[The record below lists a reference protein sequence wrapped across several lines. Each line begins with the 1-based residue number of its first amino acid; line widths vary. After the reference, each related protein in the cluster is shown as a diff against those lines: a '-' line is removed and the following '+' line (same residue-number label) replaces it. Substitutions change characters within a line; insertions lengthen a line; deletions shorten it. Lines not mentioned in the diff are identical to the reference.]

1 LIALGAS
8 RNLLIAAA
16 GLGALAL
23 GSLAFHAVTG
33 ATSETGPDQRTA
45 PRTLVAALGRIE
57 PYSEVIKLGA
67 GSAPDRLDS
76 LLVQRG
82 DLVKKSQVLGYLSG
96 YAEQIAQRDVFK
108 AQLDE
113 ARLRRKTETDLD
125 RTRIEAAEAHQKQ
138 VLEVEPQAIAAQEAT
153 LAGLEA
159 KLANDK
165 TVLEAQ
171 QQLLG
176 RGTGTRR
183 QTDDQ
188 NSLVLQGE
196 ASLNAA
202 RAHLAELRQQF
213 VIDKINADVQVRM
226 AQAALERTQ
235 AEFPLASIERQIA
248 LADAR
253 AERLTVVAPI
263 DGRILNIMI
272 KPGEQITNGPVL
284 TMGDTSRMRAVA
296 EAYETDISRV
306 KVGQAA
312 EISSRALARP
322 VRGHVARIGDMI
334 FKNDILSV
342 DPAARADAR
351 VVEVWI
357 DLDDPAETQ
366 GLTNLTVD
374 VRIDTSETGGAL
386 AGPIRQ

>member
-1 LIALGAS
+1 LGPS
-8 RNLLIAAA
+8 RNLLIAGA
-16 GLGALAL
+16 GLAALAL
-23 GSLAFHAVTG
+23 ASLAFHAVTG
-33 ATSETGPDQRTA
+33 ATSETGADQRVA
-45 PRTLVAALGRIE
+45 PRNLVAALGRIE

-113 ARLRRKTETDLD
+113 ARLRRKTESDLD
-125 RTRIEAAEAHQKQ
+125 RMRIEAAEAHQKQ
-138 VLEVEPQAIAAQEAT
+138 VLEVEPQVIAAQEAT
-153 LAGLEA
+153 VAGLEA

-171 QQLLG
+171 QQLFG

-196 ASLNAA
+196 ASLTAA
-202 RAHLAELRQQF
+202 RAHLAELGQQF

-226 AQAALERTQ
+226 ARAALERTQ

-248 LADAR
+248 LADAK

-306 KVGQAA
+306 KVGQTA
-312 EISSRALARP
+312 EISSRALTRP
-322 VRGHVARIGDMI
+322 VRGRVARIGDMI
-334 FKNDILSV
+334 FKNDILSI

-357 DLDDPAETQ
+357 DLDDPAATQ

-374 VRIDTSETGGAL
+374 VRIDTSESGGAL
-386 AGPIRQ
+386 GGPVSQ

>member
-1 LIALGAS
+1 MGPS
-8 RNLLIAAA
+8 RNLLIAGA
-16 GLGALAL
+16 GLAALAL
-23 GSLAFHAVTG
+23 GSLALHAVTG
-33 ATSETGPDQRTA
+33 ATSETSPDSRAA
-45 PRTLVAALGRIE
+45 PRNLVAALGRIE

-113 ARLRRKTETDLD
+113 ARLRRKTEADLD

-153 LAGLEA
+153 VAGLEA

-226 AQAALERTQ
+226 AHAALERTQ
-235 AEFPLASIERQIA
+235 SEFPLASIERQIA
-248 LADAR
+248 LAGAR
-253 AERLTVVAPI
+253 AERLTLVAPI

-284 TMGDTSRMRAVA
+284 IMGDTSRMRAVA

-306 KVGQAA
+306 RVGQAA

-334 FKNDILSV
+334 FKNDILSI

-357 DLDDPAETQ
+357 DLDDPAATQ

-374 VRIDTSETGGAL
+374 VRIDTSEAGGAL
-386 AGPIRQ
+386 AGPISR

>member
-1 LIALGAS
+1 MA
-8 RNLLIAAA
+8 
-16 GLGALAL
+16 ALAL
-23 GSLAFHAVTG
+23 GSVVFHAVTSAATQTG
-33 ATSETGPDQRTA
+33 AASDTQSA
-45 PRTLVAALGRIE
+45 PRNLVAALGRIE
-57 PYSEVIKLGA
+57 PHSEIINLGA

-113 ARLRRKTETDLD
+113 ARLRLKTETDLD
-125 RTRIEAAEAHQKQ
+125 RARIEAAEVHQKQ
-138 VLEVEPQAIAAQEAT
+138 VLEVEPQVIAAQEAT
-153 LAGLEA
+153 VASLEA

-165 TVLEAQ
+165 SVLDAQ
-171 QQLLG
+171 QQLLS

-196 ASLNAA
+196 ANLNAA
-202 RAHLAELRQQF
+202 RAHLSELHQQF
-213 VIDKINADVQVRM
+213 AIDKINADVQVRM
-226 AQAALERTQ
+226 AHATLERMQ

-248 LADAR
+248 LTDAK
-253 AERLTVVAPI
+253 AQRLTLLAPI
-263 DGRILNIMI
+263 DGRILNIMV

-296 EAYETDISRV
+296 EVYETDIARV

-312 EISSRALARP
+312 EISSRALAQP
-322 VRGHVARIGDMI
+322 ISGHVARIGDMI
-334 FKNDILSV
+334 FKNDILNI

-357 DLDDPAETQ
+357 DLDDPAATQ
-366 GLTNLTVD
+366 RLTNLTVD
-374 VRIDTSETGGAL
+374 VRIDTSEAGGAL
-386 AGPIRQ
+386 AGSVSQ

>member
-1 LIALGAS
+1 MTL
-8 RNLLIAAA
+8 
-16 GLGALAL
+16 ALA
-23 GSLAFHAVTG
+23 SFIFHDVISAATQTG
-33 ATSETGPDQRTA
+33 VLHGEPSI
-45 PRTLVAALGRIE
+45 PRNLVAALGRIE
-57 PYSEVIKLGA
+57 PYSEIINLGA

-96 YAEQIAQRDVFK
+96 YAEQVAQRDVFK

-113 ARLRRKTETDLD
+113 ARLRLKTEMELD
-125 RTRIEAAEAHQKQ
+125 RARIEAAEVHQKQ
-138 VLEVEPQAIAAQEAT
+138 VLEVEPQVVAAQEAT
-153 LAGLEA
+153 VASLEA

-165 TVLEAQ
+165 SVLDAQ
-171 QQLLG
+171 QQLLS

-196 ASLNAA
+196 ANLNAA
-202 RAHLAELRQQF
+202 RAHLSELDQQF
-213 VIDKINADVQVRM
+213 AIDKINADVQVRM
-226 AQAALERTQ
+226 AHATLERMQ

-248 LADAR
+248 LTDAK
-253 AERLTVVAPI
+253 AQRLTLLAPI
-263 DGRILNIMI
+263 DGRILNIMV

-296 EAYETDISRV
+296 EVYETDIARV

-312 EISSRALARP
+312 EISSRALAQP
-322 VRGHVARIGDMI
+322 ISGHVARIGDMI
-334 FKNDILSV
+334 FKNDILNI

-357 DLDDPAETQ
+357 DLDDPAATQ
-366 GLTNLTVD
+366 RLTNLTVN
-374 VRIDTSETGGAL
+374 VRIDTSEAGGAL
-386 AGPIRQ
+386 AGSVSQ